1 MCSGTIEIIRHRKA
15 PDQRRYLVAKSL
27 TDGRVRVDRFP
38 RLAVI
43 IFSLLTGWE
52 YFYESKGIGKEDV
65 SAVQDH
71 PPPRK
76 GEGYLR

>member
-38 RLAVI
+38 RLAV
-43 IFSLLTGWE
+43 
-52 YFYESKGIGKEDV
+52 
-65 SAVQDH
+65 
-71 PPPRK
+71 
-76 GEGYLR
+76 